1 MDITINEVHNILFD
15 IFSCLFHT
23 DNVSNF
29 SSVCYLY
36 GTLMNKNLG
45 VPIGLIDSSWGGTYV
60 EAWSP
65 PKSLHACGLKHEDK
79 YDQFRYN

>member
-1 MDITINEVHNILFD
+1 MHNILFD
-15 IFSCLFHT
+15 IFICLFPT

-65 PKSLHACGLKHEDK
+65 KKSVLECGLTEDN
-79 YDQFRYN
+79 YSQPRSSNNSF